1 MPPRVGECGKREVDA
16 AQHNFPLQLFG
27 GKDHKIIE
35 WTLTLVGSDT
45 RMDYAPFLLLQCW
58 HGPNAQT
65 FVGTVTA
72 PNQQSYPNI
81 HNTLRYLT
89 QTSVGGGGCFHSPS
103 FEKHISVWYPCSE
116 VFVVLIRSSQVDSKL
131 SCNT

>member
-16 AQHNFPLQLFG
+16 AQHDFPLQLFG

-72 PNQQSYPNI
+72 PNQLSYPNI
-81 HNTLRYLT
+81 HNTRYLT
-89 QTSVGGGGCFHSPS
+89 QTSVEGGSSS
-103 FEKHISVWYPCSE
+103 FEKHIGVWVSFFRGFCC
-116 VFVVLIRSSQVDSKL
+116 INQVQPSG
-131 SCNT
+131 